1 MYHLNGEFC
10 LFYPVNQQ
18 HTSLPLVHYPVLS
31 LFLLLILRL
40 SSLGFP
46 WSGKNIW
53 KINFFQVRV
62 KSGNPVTVQGSLG
75 SR

>member
-10 LFYPVNQQ
+10 LFYPMNQQ
-18 HTSLPLVHYPVLS
+18 HTSLPLVHYLS

-40 SSLGFP
+40 KSRGFP
-46 WSGKNIW
+46 WSGKYIW
-53 KINFFQVRV
+53 KINIFQVRV